1 MSGGGP
7 EWLSVT
13 IVDVVQYGDGARRP
27 ARCQVGLVR
36 MPDTGDIQLA
46 SQVVGRPMYI
56 LPPHS
61 AAQMIGALR
70 EGLNSL

>member
-1 MSGGGP
+1 
-7 EWLSVT
+7 
-13 IVDVVQYGDGARRP
+13 
-27 ARCQVGLVR
+27 

-46 SQVVGRPMYI
+46 SQVVGRPMLI

-70 EGLNSL
+70 EGLSGLN